1 MKKTLVLI
9 LLVVFF
15 CSGCSAI
22 KELLGYNERTPEYL
36 LDTYIEGYLN
46 SDLKKATTMYPQF
59 VLDSNRQNFTQEALE
74 SALKH
79 SKEEFGDD
87 FKVTYEIKGKTKFTE
102 SELSDFNKKVQS
114 YYHTSE
120 SLSECYKLDGSITFS
135 GSKFTDPD
143 PLALS
148 YCKYNGTWYLLGA

>member
-1 MKKTLVLI
+1 MKKIVIVL
-9 LLVVFF
+9 LLVVSF
-15 CSGCSAI
+15 CVGCDKI
-22 KELLGYNERTPEYL
+22 KEVLGGNERTPEYL
-36 LDTYIEGYLN
+36 LDTYIDGYLN

-59 VLDSNRQNFTQEALE
+59 ILDSNPSNFTKESLE

-87 FKVTYEIKGKTKFTE
+87 LKITYEINGKTKLTDA
-102 SELSDFNKKVQS
+102 ELSDFNKKVQS
-114 YYHTSE
+114 YYNTKE
-120 SLSECYKLDGSITFS
+120 SLDECYKLDGTITFS

-143 PLALS
+143 PLSLA

>member
-1 MKKTLVLI
+1 MKKFILVL
-9 LLVVFF
+9 LLVVCF
-15 CSGCSAI
+15 CSGCSVI
-22 KELLGYNERTPEYL
+22 NGIVGKERTPEYL
-36 LDTYIEGYLN
+36 LNTYIEGYLN
-46 SDLKKATTMYPQF
+46 SDLKKATLMYPQF

-87 FKVTYEIKGKTKFTE
+87 FKVTYEIKGKTKFTD
-102 SELSDFNKKVQS
+102 SELSDYNKKVQS
-114 YYHTSE
+114 YYNTTE
-120 SLSECYKLDGSITFS
+120 SLSECYKLDGTITFS